1 MEVRELKLIKN
12 KDGHGTTNYKICL
25 PTKWINFLELDK
37 EEKVVVYLDNN
48 NIVIKSKGDFKM
60 DEIIKEL
67 KEELL
72 NKKMTLLDLDNEAE
86 RITGSTTSL
95 FDYEDEIRQ
104 DGSCNYWIEE
114 DKEIMIEY
122 LAKNTDEEIEN
133 MTSEDK
139 LNIEITV
146 TDVRIY

>member
-67 KEELL
+67 KQELL
-72 NKKMTLLDLDNEAE
+72 NKEMTLVDMDNEAE

-95 FDYEDEIRQ
+95 FDSESDCMEQTSCSYYMDTDKDIVVEFEII
-104 DGSCNYWIEE
+104 N
-114 DKEIMIEY
+114 
-122 LAKNTDEEIEN
+122 KNAIQ
-133 MTSEDK
+133 
-139 LNIEITV
+139 
-146 TDVRIY
+146 